1 MVSVNENGV
10 CAPCQTRTYELGV
23 FIGRFQP
30 FHAGHLNIV
39 LRALEECEKLV
50 ILVGSTD
57 QPRDYFNPFT
67 YEERN
72 AIIMTS
78 LPPEMKKR
86 VICRPLLDFTY
97 NDAKW
102 TLQVQEQVNKAREDF
117 NLLPMAKVALVGHQ
131 KDGTSFYLKMFPQY
145 ASMGVEG
152 FINEKGKELSATTI
166 REAFFLKQYWQT
178 WLDMPV
184 EEALPQ
190 QVRSFLEGFRET
202 AAFAHIRDEYLFVEQ
217 YKQPYA
223 NLPYPPI
230 FQTVDAVVIQSG
242 HILLVKRKGKPG
254 RGLWALPGG
263 FLNASERIEDAV
275 YRELREETKIKV
287 PEPVLRGST
296 VTQRTFDQV
305 YRSARGRTITTAF
318 LIHLKSDTDLPRVK
332 GADDA
337 EKARWVPIAD
347 LKRSELFEDH
357 FAIIQNLLAHL

>member
-30 FHAGHLNIV
+30 FHNGHLNIV
-39 LRALEECEKLV
+39 REALNECDKLV
-50 ILVGSTD
+50 VLVGSAD
-57 QPRDYFNPFT
+57 QPRDYFNPFS
-67 YEERN
+67 YEERS
-72 AIIMTS
+72 AMILTS
-78 LPPEMKKR
+78 LPPEMKSR
-86 VICRPLLDFTY
+86 VICRPLLDYTY

-102 TLQVQEQVNKAREDF
+102 VLQVQEQVAKAREEY
-117 NLLPMAKVALVGHQ
+117 NLLPMAKIALVGHQ
-131 KDGTSFYLKMFPQY
+131 KDGTSFYLKMFPQW
-145 ASMGVEG
+145 ASIGMPG
-152 FINEKGKELSATTI
+152 FFANGRELSSTHI
-166 REAFFLKQYWQT
+166 RETFFTKTALFEEIQQLLPTIPEQVGAFMAKFSRTDAYYK
-178 WLDMPV
+178 M
-184 EEALPQ
+184 
-190 QVRSFLEGFRET
+190 
-202 AAFAHIRDEYLFVEQ
+202 IDEYEFVEA
-217 YKQPYA
+217 YKRPYA

-230 FQTVDAVVIQSG
+230 FQTVDACVIQSG

-318 LIHLKSDTDLPRVK
+318 LIHLKGDTDLPKVK

-357 FAIIQNLLAHL
+357 HAIIMNLIGLL